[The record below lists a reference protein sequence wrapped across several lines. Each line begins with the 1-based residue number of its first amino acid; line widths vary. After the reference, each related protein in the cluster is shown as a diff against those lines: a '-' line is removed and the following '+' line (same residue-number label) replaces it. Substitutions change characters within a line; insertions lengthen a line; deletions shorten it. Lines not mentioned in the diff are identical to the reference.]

1 MTRFLL
7 GLHLLFPCDTR
18 FDRMK
23 NLVSHIL
30 TAKDLYD
37 WAVKSMKEI
46 TPLWLPSEG
55 LDKVMPLLE
64 ERFDRALPIPQT
76 RQWHR
81 YVPLDDLNLQIFA
94 TSESIA
100 YKIFHTVKP
109 SVTGK

>member
-1 MTRFLL
+1 MTWFLL
-7 GLHLLFPCDTR
+7 GPHLLFPRDTR
-18 FDRMK
+18 FDLVT

-46 TPLWLPSEG
+46 APLWLPSEG
-55 LDKVMPLLE
+55 LHKVMPLLE
-64 ERFDRALPIPQT
+64 ERFERARPIPQT

-81 YVPLDDLNLQIFA
+81 YVPLADLNLQVFA
-94 TSESIA
+94 TSEST

-109 SVTGK
+109 GVTGK